1 MTEREKS
8 YAEMLYQPADPEL
21 AADRD
26 VTVQKLY
33 EYNRLHPL
41 DRRARAA
48 AIRGLFGSVGENC
61 VVEQP
66 LFCTYGYNV
75 TDVCIITEEHA
86 MDAAQRAAG
95 LEYTHP
101 VTIGDNVWI
110 AAGALVLPGVTIG
123 EGSVIGAGSVV
134 TRDVPPYSLAVG
146 NPCRVIRQLK

>member
-41 DRRARAA
+41 DRQARAA

-61 VVEQP
+61 VVE
-66 LFCTYGYNV
+66 
-75 TDVCIITEEHA
+75 
-86 MDAAQRAAG
+86 
-95 LEYTHP
+95 
-101 VTIGDNVWI
+101 
-110 AAGALVLPGVTIG
+110 
-123 EGSVIGAGSVV
+123 
-134 TRDVPPYSLAVG
+134 
-146 NPCRVIRQLK
+146 